1 MNNNCENNDC
11 LCEVID
17 CLINRGVTGPTGPT
31 GPKGDPGDC
40 GCTGPTGDTG
50 ATGPQG
56 RDGMNGAMGPTGPAG
71 CQGPMGP
78 TGATGATGASGA
90 QGPMGPTG
98 ATGATGAS
106 GAQGP
111 MGPTGATGATGASGA
126 QGPMGPM
133 GPTGATGATGATGP
147 AGGNYNSFAMVHQV
161 GRVSVDPQQPILFE
175 TPNISSG
182 ITYDLNTGQFTIH
195 TQGQYLINWWVNVRQ
210 INTADY
216 EVDPVS
222 IDFKEVLPVDT
233 VIARS
238 SVNNRL
244 SRQQTGMLVGNA
256 IFTAT
261 ANSVYKFI
269 NSGTVTFELEP
280 NESWAGSVSITR
292 IN

>member
-56 RDGMNGAMGPTGPAG
+56 RDGMNGAMGPTGPTGETGPAG
-71 CQGPMGP
+71 CQ
-78 TGATGATGASGA
+78 
-90 QGPMGPTG
+90 
-98 ATGATGAS
+98 
-106 GAQGP
+106 
-111 MGPTGATGATGASGA
+111 
-126 QGPMGPM
+126 GPM